1 MEAKVFNELVKRL
14 QSGKLAFYIGAG
26 FSVPCGLVNWN
37 SLIEPLIKPLKLKL
51 KKNKKGEYIGNE
63 DLIQY
68 AQYVANQPGGRKEIN
83 ERIKD
88 EFSKGKIDENQRELA
103 KLDVSEIWTT
113 NYDPMIEK
121 ALRENKKEPCVIV
134 NNEDLLKKEKKDAI
148 PIYKVHGD
156 YNDPENCV
164 ITSSDYEDFF
174 ENKKNFIYALKTS
187 LIRKTFV
194 FAGFSFKDPDI
205 KYILAELRRSLTK
218 DSMPEHF
225 WIICTQDKK
234 GREVEYE
241 LFKKNL
247 KENYNITSIEINK
260 FEEIPDLLQELSKY
274 AKRNRIFISGSYCQ
288 ENGEPDDEYKKRE
301 NNIDSFVS
309 DLTSSLVEKENQI
322 VSGYGLGVGSAVITA
337 CLRTAYEKYSA
348 SSSSKYLIMHPFPRN
363 ITNMA
368 EKERLWKSYREEMCD
383 EAGIQIVLFG
393 RKKDEKSDK
402 IIDAPGVKEEF
413 DIACEKGLFV
423 IPIGSTE
430 GMARSIYNEVYKEM
444 DKYNY
449 KSGFLRTRLKKLGKL
464 DYVKDKK
471 ELVDC
476 VLEIVDYVKTYGKK

>member
-1 MEAKVFNELVKRL
+1 
-14 QSGKLAFYIGAG
+14 
-26 FSVPCGLVNWN
+26 
-37 SLIEPLIKPLKLKL
+37 
-51 KKNKKGEYIGNE
+51 
-63 DLIQY
+63 
-68 AQYVANQPGGRKEIN
+68 
-83 ERIKD
+83 
-88 EFSKGKIDENQRELA
+88 
-103 KLDVSEIWTT
+103 
-113 NYDPMIEK
+113 
-121 ALRENKKEPCVIV
+121 
-134 NNEDLLKKEKKDAI
+134 
-148 PIYKVHGD
+148 
-156 YNDPENCV
+156 
-164 ITSSDYEDFF
+164 
-174 ENKKNFIYALKTS
+174 
-187 LIRKTFV
+187 
-194 FAGFSFKDPDI
+194 
-205 KYILAELRRSLTK
+205 
-218 DSMPEHF
+218 
-225 WIICTQDKK
+225 
-234 GREVEYE
+234 
-241 LFKKNL
+241 
-247 KENYNITSIEINK
+247 
-260 FEEIPDLLQELSKY
+260 
-274 AKRNRIFISGSYCQ
+274 
-288 ENGEPDDEYKKRE
+288 
-301 NNIDSFVS
+301 
-309 DLTSSLVEKENQI
+309 LTSSLVEKENQI

-464 DYVKDKK
+464 NYVKDKK

>member
-51 KKNKKGEYIGNE
+51 KKNNKGEYIGNE

-121 ALRENKKEPCVIV
+121 ALRENKKESCVIV

-301 NNIDSFVS
+301 NNIDSFIS

-368 EKERLWKSYREEMCD
+368 EKEHLWKSYREEMCD

-464 DYVKDKK
+464 NYVKDKK

>member
-1 MEAKVFNELVKRL
+1 MEPAIFNKLVARL

-26 FSVPCGLVNWN
+26 FSVPCKLVDWN
-37 SLIEPLIKPLKLKL
+37 DLIEPLIKPLKLKL
-51 KKNKKGEYIGNE
+51 KKNRKGKYVGNE

-68 AQYVANQPGGRKEIN
+68 AQYVANQPDGREKIN
-83 ERIKD
+83 ERIRN
-88 EFSKGKIDENQRELA
+88 EFSKGTIKENQKELA
-103 KLDVSEIWTT
+103 QLDVAEIWTT
-113 NYDPMIEK
+113 NYDPMIEN
-121 ALRENKKEPCVIV
+121 ALRDNKKEPCVIV
-134 NNEDLLKKEKKDAI
+134 NDKDLLEKEKKGAI

-156 YNDPENCV
+156 YNDPEHCV

-194 FAGFSFKDPDI
+194 FAGFSFRDPDI
-205 KYILAELRRSLTK
+205 KYILAELRHSLTK

-260 FEEIPDLLQELSKY
+260 FEEIPHLLQDLSKY
-274 AKRNRIFISGSYCQ
+274 AKRNRIFISGSYCR
-288 ENGEPDDEYKKRE
+288 EIDESDDDYKKRT
-301 NNIDSFVS
+301 NDIDSFIS

-337 CLRTAYEKYSA
+337 CLQTVYEKYSA

-363 ITNMA
+363 ITNIA

-393 RKKDEKSDK
+393 RKKDEKNDK
-402 IIDAPGVKEEF
+402 VIDAPGVKKEF
-413 DIACEKGLFV
+413 DIACKKGLFV

-444 DKYNY
+444 DKYDY
-449 KSGFLRTRLKKLGKL
+449 KSVFLRTRLKKLGKL

-471 ELVDC
+471 KLVDC

>member
-26 FSVPCGLVNWN
+26 FSVPCKLVDWN
-37 SLIEPLIKPLKLKL
+37 GLIEPLIEPLKLKL
-51 KKNKKGEYIGNE
+51 KKNKKGKYIGNE

-68 AQYVANQPGGRKEIN
+68 AQYVANQPGGRKKIN
-83 ERIKD
+83 ERIKN
-88 EFSKGKIDENQRELA
+88 EFSKGTIDENQRELA

-134 NNEDLLKKEKKDAI
+134 NNEDLLEKEKKDAI

-156 YNDPENCV
+156 YNNPKSCV

-205 KYILAELRRSLTK
+205 KYILAELRQSLTK
-218 DSMPEHF
+218 EKMPKHF
-225 WIICTQDKK
+225 WFICKKDKK
-234 GREVEYE
+234 GRKYEYE

-247 KENYNITSIEINK
+247 EINYHVESIEIKN
-260 FEEIPDLLQELSKY
+260 FEEIPELLKQLSIY

-288 ENGEPDDEYKKRE
+288 EKGETDEQYKVRSKKM
-301 NNIDSFVS
+301 DSFIS
-309 DLTSSLVEKENQI
+309 DLTSALVKRENRI

-337 CLRTAYEKYSA
+337 CLQTVYKKYSA
-348 SSSSKYLIMHPFPRN
+348 SFSSKYLRMHPFPRN
-363 ITNMA
+363 ITNNKK
-368 EKERLWKSYREEMCD
+368 KECLWKAYREEMCD

-393 RKKDEKSDK
+393 RKKDEKNDK
-402 IIDAPGVKEEF
+402 VIDAPGVKKEF
-413 DIACEKGLFV
+413 DIACKKGLFV

-444 DKYNY
+444 DKYDY

-464 DYVKDKK
+464 NYVKDKK